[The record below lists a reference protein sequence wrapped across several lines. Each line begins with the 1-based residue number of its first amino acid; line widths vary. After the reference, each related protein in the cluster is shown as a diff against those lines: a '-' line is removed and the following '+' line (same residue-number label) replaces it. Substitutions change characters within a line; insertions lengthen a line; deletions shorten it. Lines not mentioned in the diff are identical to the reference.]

1 MNDTFLGTS
10 GSSEYPPEE
19 PTTAEIREQHNK
31 WSAEMTGAESRL
43 PISHH
48 HRGILLDRLEE
59 LEVQLAEVMK
69 WRKKWTGMCVDLESD
84 SELQAILEKQ
94 DE

>member
-1 MNDTFLGTS
+1 MNE
-10 GSSEYPPEE
+10 SS
-19 PTTAEIREQHNK
+19 
-31 WSAEMTGAESRL
+31 
-43 PISHH
+43 
-48 HRGILLDRLEE
+48 GILQLRRIADDKPNVIFDTPEAKDVLKHIEE